1 MRASTLTGG
10 ATVPRPQIAL
20 RLDPRSQRM
29 LQLLEEQ
36 LNVGPSAVFRIALAT
51 LARERGIDVPPE
63 QPEAPDDGE

>member
-1 MRASTLTGG
+1 MAASTLMRG

-20 RLDPRSQRM
+20 RLDPRSQKM

-51 LARERGIDVPPE
+51 LARERGIEVPPE
-63 QPEAPDDGE
+63 REGADDGD

>member
-1 MRASTLTGG
+1 MPAATLVRG

-29 LQLLEEQ
+29 LQLLEER

-51 LARERGIDVPPE
+51 LAREMGIDVPPE
-63 QPEAPDDGE
+63 REAPDDAD

>member
-1 MRASTLTGG
+1 MAASTRMRG

-51 LARERGIDVPPE
+51 LARERGIEVPPE
-63 QPEAPDDGE
+63 REVPDDGE

>member
-1 MRASTLTGG
+1 MAASTLMRG

-51 LARERGIDVPPE
+51 LARERGIEVPPE
-63 QPEAPDDGE
+63 REVPDDGN